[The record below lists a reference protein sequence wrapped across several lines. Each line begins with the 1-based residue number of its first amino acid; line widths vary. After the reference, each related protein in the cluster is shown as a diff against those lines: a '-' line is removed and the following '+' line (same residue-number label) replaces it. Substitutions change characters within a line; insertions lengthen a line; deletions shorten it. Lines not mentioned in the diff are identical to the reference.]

1 MIDNTLKAGKYYIT
15 ETSAAYGYEL
25 LTDDI
30 EFTISALGEI
40 TVDST
45 GHSNYLSIT
54 GTNENICTL
63 TIPNAPVDM
72 FANLTITK
80 TVTGNMGNRAKD
92 FTFTLTV
99 ADVLP
104 TAEFEW
110 AKNGVVQTV
119 KLHSGDSFTLK
130 HGESVTIVLPLDTDI
145 TIAENNDYY
154 KTSFKLGD
162 AAAEDITSKTFR
174 LTGDATLAVT
184 NTRDSTIPTGIF
196 DTSVTPYAVTLVV
209 IVVAFATVM
218 IIKKKKRK

>member
-1 MIDNTLKAGKYYIT
+1 
-15 ETSAAYGYEL
+15 
-25 LTDDI
+25 
-30 EFTISALGEI
+30 
-40 TVDST
+40 
-45 GHSNYLSIT
+45 
-54 GTNENICTL
+54 
-63 TIPNAPVDM
+63 M

-99 ADVLP
+99 AGVLP

-110 AKNGVVQTV
+110 AKNGVVQTQ
-119 KLHSGDSFTLK
+119 KLHTGDSFTLR

-162 AAAEDITSKTFR
+162 AAAEDVTSKTFR

-209 IVVAFATVM
+209 IVAAFATVM